1 MKQEM
6 EQRLRL
12 LGFGVQLTLVGIA
25 VLLSFGKMGLVLVF
39 VGTVLALGGVV

>member
-1 MKQEM
+1 MERET

-25 VLLSFGKMGLVLVF
+25 LLVASIELGFVLVF
-39 VGTVLALGGVV
+39 VGTVFALGGVV